1 MPRRLALLAASSVL
15 FASAAAA
22 APSTAPAAKPPAVA
36 PTAGPAAGSG
46 ATPVVMI
53 IIDTLRA
60 DHLAC
65 YGAPWRTPAIDG
77 LARDGVLFRHCFAT
91 APITLPS
98 TASIYTGRLP
108 YHHGTITGEY
118 AHLPDA
124 EVTLAER
131 MAEAGYATAGF
142 VSIVFLTERY
152 GLDQGFARLE
162 LLDQGPNHR
171 DADSVTR
178 LGTEYAAANAGKPF
192 FLLLHYYDVH
202 SPYAPPAPFDRMY
215 YEGNEKAPGE
225 PVLTFL
231 RSAKNRTDKRN
242 DWNYRWLEGVTDLQ
256 FGVRQYAAGVSY
268 ADMHVGRVLEA
279 LRRAGLYERA
289 LIVLCADHGE
299 HLGEHDIWFTHYVP
313 YQEVLHVPLIVKL
326 PGNRQAGLAIE
337 EPVSNLDIAPTI
349 LETIGRPAPAE
360 IDGRSLVGVMNGQR
374 SRKPSL
380 VVAEQGNLPTRFS
393 KALVEW
399 PWKLLLFRT
408 GAREVYELYDLSADP
423 AETRDLAAAN
433 PAVRQRLRKSLW
445 KLFDRGKPLVAD
457 TRSRPVTVDAETDRQ
472 LRALGY

>member
-1 MPRRLALLAASSVL
+1 MTRRLALLAASAVLLASV
-15 FASAAAA
+15 AAA
-22 APSTAPAAKPPAVA
+22 APPVAPPATSPAVA
-36 PTAGPAAGSG
+36 QATGPAASAG
-46 ATPVVMI
+46 AAPVVMI

-65 YGAPWRTPAIDG
+65 YGASWRTPAIDG

-108 YHHGTITGEY
+108 YRHGTITGEY
-118 AHLPDA
+118 ARLPDA

-131 MAEAGYATAGF
+131 LAEAGYATAGF
-142 VSIVFLTERY
+142 VSIVFLTGRY

-178 LGTEYAAANAGKPF
+178 LGAEYAAANAGAPF

-202 SPYAPPAPFDRMY
+202 SPYTPPAPFDRMY

-268 ADMHVGRVLEA
+268 VDMHVGRVLEA
-279 LRRAGLYERA
+279 LRGAGLYDRA

-326 PGNRQAGLAIE
+326 PGNRRAGVTVD
-337 EPVSNLDIAPTI
+337 EPVSNLDIVPTI
-349 LETIGRPAPAE
+349 LEAVGRPEPAG

-380 VVAEQGNLPTRFS
+380 LAAEQGNLTTRFS

-399 PWKLLLFRT
+399 PWKLLLFRA

-423 AETRDLAAAN
+423 AETRDLAAVN
-433 PAVRQRLRKSLW
+433 PAVRQRLRRSLW
-445 KLFDRGKPLVAD
+445 KIFDRGKPLVAD

-472 LRALGY
+472 LKALGY

>member
-1 MPRRLALLAASSVL
+1 MPRRLALLAASTVL
-15 FASAAAA
+15 FASLALA
-22 APSTAPAAKPPAVA
+22 APPATPPAPA
-36 PTAGPAAGSG
+36 PTAAPADAG
-46 ATPVVMI
+46 AIPVVMI

-65 YGAPWRTPAIDG
+65 YGSPWQTPAIDG
-77 LARDGVLFRHCFAT
+77 LARDGVLFRRCFAT

-108 YHHGTITGEY
+108 YHHGTVTGDY
-118 AHLPDA
+118 ARLPEA

-131 MAEAGYATAGF
+131 MTEAGYATAGF

-171 DADSVTR
+171 DADAVTR
-178 LGTEYAAANAGKPF
+178 LGTEYAAAHAGAPF

-215 YEGNEKAPGE
+215 YHGDEKAPGE
-225 PVLTFL
+225 PVLAFL

-268 ADMHVGRVLEA
+268 VDMHVGRVLES

-326 PGNRQAGLAIE
+326 PGNRQAGLAID

-349 LETIGRPAPAE
+349 LETIGRPAPAG
-360 IDGRSLVGVMNGQR
+360 IDGRSLAGVMSGQR
-374 SRKPSL
+374 SRQPSL
-380 VVAEQGNLPTRFS
+380 VAAEQGNLPTRFS

-408 GAREVYELYDLSADP
+408 GVREVCELYDLGADP
-423 AETRDLAAAN
+423 AETRDLATTQPAARN
-433 PAVRQRLRKSLW
+433 RLRTALW

-457 TRSRPVTVDAETDRQ
+457 TRTRPVTVDAETDRQ
-472 LRALGY
+472 LKALGY